1 MSATHE
7 TDSTHEVKLYI
18 AFELGWTTWRLAFG
32 VGFGGKPRL
41 RSIHAR
47 DLGSLEREI
56 QLAREHFGLAD
67 DVSVVSCY
75 EAGRDG
81 FWLHRYLLETGVR
94 SLVVDSSSIEVKRRK
109 RRVKCDRLDAAKLLN
124 LLIRHEAGEE
134 DAWSVV
140 NVPGRADEESRHLH
154 RELLTLKRE
163 RTRHTNRIKGWLAG
177 CGLKVEVD
185 RHLPAR
191 LATLRLW
198 DGSPI
203 APDLQRRILREL
215 ERRELVEQQTR
226 WLENERARLIR
237 ADSTRH
243 VEKVRQL
250 MALRGIG
257 ANSAWLYVMEF
268 FGWRQIRNRRQL
280 AALAGLAPT
289 PHDSGDTKREQGISK
304 AGNRHIRAM
313 AIEIAW
319 GWLRFQ
325 PQSALSQWYQQRFA
339 GGSKRLRK
347 IGIVALARKLLI
359 KLWQYL
365 EWGEVPEGAVLK
377 V

>member
-1 MSATHE
+1 MSATYE
-7 TDSTHEVKLYI
+7 TDSTPESKLYL
-18 AFELGWTTWRLAFG
+18 AFDLGWTNWRLAFG
-32 VGFGGKPRL
+32 VGFGGKARV
-41 RSIHAR
+41 RSIPAR
-47 DLGSLEREI
+47 DLAALGHEV
-56 QLAREHFGLAD
+56 ARARSHFGLPAD
-67 DVSVVSCY
+67 AAVVSCY

-81 FWLHRYLLETGVR
+81 FWLHRYLLEAGMR

-124 LLIRHEAGEE
+124 LLIRYEAGDE

-140 NVPGRADEESRHLH
+140 NAPDRQDEEARGLH

-163 RTRHTNRIKGWLAG
+163 RTRHTNRIKAWLAG

-191 LATLRLW
+191 LETLRLW
-198 DGSPI
+198 DGSPV
-203 APDLQRRILREL
+203 APDLQRRVLREF
-215 ERRELVEQQTR
+215 ERRQLVEQQIR
-226 WLENERARLIR
+226 QLENARARLIR
-237 ADSTRH
+237 ADDTRH

-257 ANSAWLYVMEF
+257 ANSAWLYVREF

-289 PHDSGDTKREQGISK
+289 PHDSGDTKRERGISK
-304 AGNRHIRAM
+304 AGNRHVRAM

-325 PQSALSQWYQQRFA
+325 PQSALSQWYERRFG

-359 KLWQYL
+359 QLWRSV

>member
-1 MSATHE
+1 MSATYGL
-7 TDSTHEVKLYI
+7 DFTHSGTLYI
-18 AFELGWTTWRLAFG
+18 ACELGWTTWRLAFG
-32 VGFGGKPRL
+32 VGFGGKPWT
-41 RSIHAR
+41 RSIPAR
-47 DLGSLEREI
+47 DVAALAHEI
-56 QLAREHFGLAD
+56 ARARTRFGLPENAA
-67 DVSVVSCY
+67 VVSCY

-81 FWLHRYLLETGVR
+81 FWLHRYLVATGVR
-94 SLVVDSSSIEVKRRK
+94 SMVVDSSSIEVKRRQ

-140 NVPGRADEESRHLH
+140 NVPGREDEEARHLH

-198 DGSPI
+198 DDSPI
-203 APDLQRRILREL
+203 APDLQRRVEREL
-215 ERRELVEQQTR
+215 ERRELVEGQIRQV
-226 WLENERARLIR
+226 ENERARLIR
-237 ADSTRH
+237 ADDTRH

-257 ANSAWLYVMEF
+257 ANSAWLYVREF

-289 PHDSGDTKREQGISK
+289 PHDSGDRQPARAGDGHRDRVGVAAVPAAECLEPVVRTSLRRREQ
-304 AGNRHIRAM
+304 AAEEDRHRGPGPEAADPVVAVSGM
-313 AIEIAW
+313 
-319 GWLRFQ
+319 
-325 PQSALSQWYQQRFA
+325 
-339 GGSKRLRK
+339 GG
-347 IGIVALARKLLI
+347 GAR
-359 KLWQYL
+359 
-365 EWGEVPEGAVLK
+365 GRGPEGVSND
-377 V
+377 